1 MMKIEKF
8 SIVGPL
14 GNGAQSA
21 ILQIR
26 MTKTAE
32 NFALKVVPLESPE
45 DMKFKEQADHEFRVA
60 QLFDHPNL
68 IKIHALE
75 PVKDWMFRLKK
86 MHMLIEFVDG
96 KTIDE
101 APRLSPVRIMQVFEQ
116 VASALVHMHKKG
128 VFHADIK
135 PNNIML
141 GKDGTVKV
149 IDFGL
154 SWIRD
159 EPKDR
164 IQGTPE
170 YMAPEQA
177 KHKMVNERTDIY
189 SLGAAMY
196 KMITGKLPPPSL
208 NEENKPI
215 ELKSWQKQYKPVE
228 VLMPPINK
236 TLAELVNKCLSFQA
250 TARPERMSEV
260 QGALDKLVEDNLK
273 NPNDGLAGLEW

>member
-1 MMKIEKF
+1 
-8 SIVGPL
+8 
-14 GNGAQSA
+14 
-21 ILQIR
+21 
-26 MTKTAE
+26 
-32 NFALKVVPLESPE
+32 
-45 DMKFKEQADHEFRVA
+45 VA

-68 IKIHALE
+68 IKIYALE

-196 KMITGKLPPPSL
+196 KMITSKLPPPSL

-215 ELKSWQKQYKPVE
+215 ELKSWQKQFKPVE

-236 TLAELVNKCLSFQA
+236 TLADLVNRCLSFQA
-250 TARPERMSEV
+250 TSRPERMSEV
-260 QGALDKLVEDNLK
+260 QGALDKLIEELLK

>member
-1 MMKIEKF
+1 MKIEKF
-8 SIVGPL
+8 SVVGPL

-45 DMKFKEQADHEFRVA
+45 DMKFKEQAEHEFKVA

-68 IKIHALE
+68 IKIYALE

-101 APRLSPVRIMQVFEQ
+101 APRLSHVRIMQVFEQ

-196 KMITGKLPPPSL
+196 KMITSKLPPPSL

-215 ELKSWQKQYKPVE
+215 ELKSWQKQFKPVE
-228 VLMPPINK
+228 ALMPPINK
-236 TLAELVNKCLSFQA
+236 TLADLVNRCLSFQA
-250 TARPERMSEV
+250 TSRPERMSEV
-260 QGALDKLVEDNLK
+260 QGALDKLIEELLK

>member
-1 MMKIEKF
+1 MKIGKY
-8 SIVGPL
+8 SIIGPL

-26 MTKTAE
+26 M
-32 NFALKVVPLESPE
+32 NDSGDNYALKVVSLESAE
-45 DMKFKEQADHEFRVA
+45 DLKFKEQAEHEFKVA
-60 QLFDHPNL
+60 QMFDHPNL
-68 IKIHALE
+68 IKILALE
-75 PVKDWMFRLKK
+75 PVKDWLFRLKK
-86 MHMLIEFVDG
+86 LHMLVEYVDG

-101 APRLSPVRIMQVFEQ
+101 VPRLSTVRIIQVFEQ
-116 VASALVHMHKKG
+116 VASALIHMHKNG

-141 GKDGTVKV
+141 GKNGKVKV
-149 IDFGL
+149 IDYGL
-154 SWIRD
+154 SWIQD

-196 KMITGKLPPPSL
+196 KIITSRLPPPAL

-215 ELKSWQKQYKPVE
+215 ELKTWQKSFKPVE
-228 VLMPPINK
+228 TIIPSIDK
-236 TLAELVNKCLSFQA
+236 TLASLVNRCLSFQA
-250 TARPERMSEV
+250 TSRPERMSEV
-260 QGALDKLVEDNLK
+260 QGALDKLAEDLLK
-273 NPNDGLAGLEW
+273 NPNDGLEGMEW